1 MTKYFEKIISDEI
14 KNIKIFI
21 INSNFFSNINYN
33 NLLYG
38 FDNIIANESL
48 ITELY
53 LIYNQ
58 IPKHNFIKLKKT
70 TQANII
76 WNELFVNKIPL
87 SNNWEEVITLFK
99 LLNIEILSERN
110 IDVN

>member
-58 IPKHNFIKLKKT
+58 IPKHNFIKL
-70 TQANII
+70 N
-76 WNELFVNKIPL
+76 LSLKI
-87 SNNWEEVITLFK
+87 
-99 LLNIEILSERN
+99 
-110 IDVN
+110 